1 MSSRR
6 QGRIIAF
13 QSVFSKEFSTGDNE
27 YLLEMAWLDSEHR
40 KKYDEGTLAFSR
52 LLTKGTLENISE
64 IDKIIRSALEKWDFS
79 RISKVE
85 LAILRISAYSL
96 LYQPSIPS
104 TVTINEAVDIAKE
117 FGGDDSYKFINGV
130 LDGIRKKE
138 MYK

>member
-13 QSVFSKEFSTGDNE
+13 QSVFSKEFSTGNNDF
-27 YLLEMAWLDSEHR
+27 LLEMAWLDSEHR
-40 KKYDEGTLAFSR
+40 KKYDEDTLSFAR
-52 LLTKGTLENISE
+52 LLTKGTLDNIVK
-64 IDKIIRSALEKWDFS
+64 IDAIIRDSLEKWDFS
-79 RISKVE
+79 RISKIE

-96 LYQPSIPS
+96 LYQPSIPP
-104 TVTINEAVDIAKE
+104 TVTINEAVDIAKD

-138 MYK
+138 MDK